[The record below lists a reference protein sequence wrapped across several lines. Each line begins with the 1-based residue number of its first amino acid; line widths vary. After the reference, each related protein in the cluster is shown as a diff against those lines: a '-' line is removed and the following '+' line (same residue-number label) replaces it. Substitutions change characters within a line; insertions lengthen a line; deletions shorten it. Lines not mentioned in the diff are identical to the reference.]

1 MCVWKHFYFVF
12 LWEDT
17 FAGNRIINGIV
28 FQLFEKAIPQS
39 SGLLYCCCYHT
50 STFRLIVVLLKIM
63 CLCIRMNCLS
73 FGFTT
78 MCLFKLP
85 CVCILSGAYTVSWIG
100 CLLSFSVYFLIIQI
114 LLPVVLMPCFLFY
127 ISTPGGTAI
136 SPVSDPITTS
146 HTFLRV
152 YYRSMLWSGYYLD
165 TILPFSDLLV
175 RCV

>member
-1 MCVWKHFYFVF
+1 MCKSIFILSSY
-12 LWEDT
+12 
-17 FAGNRIINGIV
+17 GRILLLGIELSMV
-28 FQLFEKAIPQS
+28 LFFS
-39 SGLLYCCCYHT
+39 SLKRPFHSLLDSFIVAAT